1 MHNSKTKL
9 LAALLLL
16 ATSSSAL
23 AHPGHDISG
32 LAAGLTHPFSGLDHM
47 LAMLCVGLWA
57 AILGGRAQWKVPTA
71 FVTLLVTGTAL
82 GMSGAHLPMVEP
94 LIALSLLL
102 LGLAVTF
109 TLRVHETAG
118 IILVGL
124 FALFH
129 GCAHG
134 AELPETASSYLYLLG
149 ITLASIT
156 LHLAGLGVGHTF
168 QRHTWLLRSSGAAI
182 AAMGMWLIAGV

>member
-1 MHNSKTKL
+1 MYSARTKL
-9 LAALLLL
+9 LTAFLLL
-16 ATSSSAL
+16 AASGSAL
-23 AHPGHDISG
+23 AHPGHNISG
-32 LAAGLTHPFSGLDHM
+32 LAAGLSHPFSGIDHL

-57 AILGGRAQWKVPTA
+57 ATLGGRAQWKVPTA
-71 FVTLLVTGTAL
+71 FVTLLVAGTIL

-102 LGLAVTF
+102 LGLAVAF
-109 TLRVHETAG
+109 TLRVHATSG
-118 IILVGL
+118 VIFVGL

-156 LHLAGLGVGHTF
+156 LHLAGLGIGHAF

-182 AAMGMWLIAGV
+182 TAMGVWMIAGV